1 MLSGSMYGTLLCYTG
16 SGNYLACQNYAFLL
30 DIGPEHVR
38 DASGTCPDVIFIDKL
53 DSGPALDSV
62 NAAARRLLEKIC

>member
-1 MLSGSMYGTLLCYTG
+1 MGRYCAIQAVVVTLHVR
-16 SGNYLACQNYAFLL
+16 AIAFLL
-30 DIGPEHVR
+30 DVGPEHVR
-38 DASGTCPDVIFIDKL
+38 DASRTCPDVIFIDKL